1 MTTVSTTPRR
11 ISTSQAGE
19 DRWVARA
26 FASNAGTLY
35 LALEM
40 HGARIHPALSGSSDS
55 NPVSIDLSQRLNRLV
70 PNRPVVR
77 INALDLS
84 LARRRRSDI
93 RAQLTS
99 RKLDPDSF
107 GIVVD
112 VTVCIADDVREARRI
127 AKALDARI
135 GTPWCHGG
143 LHYVGTPEGLGR
155 LASDIYRADV
165 ADGVTVIPMWTM
177 PISDLVVYQTVPW
190 LMAQHPARD
199 METV

>member
-1 MTTVSTTPRR
+1 
-11 ISTSQAGE
+11 
-19 DRWVARA
+19 
-26 FASNAGTLY
+26 
-35 LALEM
+35 
-40 HGARIHPALSGSSDS
+40 
-55 NPVSIDLSQRLNRLV
+55 
-70 PNRPVVR
+70 
-77 INALDLS
+77 
-84 LARRRRSDI
+84 
-93 RAQLTS
+93 
-99 RKLDPDSF
+99 
-107 GIVVD
+107 